1 MSCYT
6 IAEVLKEG
14 MKVVLKGITMVHKE
28 ATMVHKGAIMVHKGA
43 IIIHKGAT
51 MQGVI
56 LTLQG
61 ATTQQVPVCIYTQ
74 TPPYTTLW
82 YIASNTK
89 NTNATLYQHLVYSQ

>member
-28 ATMVHKGAIMVHKGA
+28 ATMVHKGA

>member
-28 ATMVHKGAIMVHKGA
+28 ATMVHKGAI
-43 IIIHKGAT
+43 IIHKGAI